1 MWRQQKFD
9 IIVVGGGPAGTTAA
23 RYAAQE
29 GLSVLLLEKDRDI
42 GVPVRCGEAVTD
54 EGLRIFHEPQ
64 ERWIKSTIKRLRL
77 IPPSEKAID
86 LNLQQIGYIL
96 DRRVFDYDLGEYAS
110 QAGAQIVTKA
120 YVTGLIIKNDFVSG
134 VTGIFMGQPFNIE
147 SKLVIAADGVES
159 RVGRWAGLKTNIK
172 MKDMESAYQKTITGI
187 EVDENR
193 FDIYVSRKWAPGGYL
208 WIFPKG
214 PNIAN
219 VGLGVSGEYSKEK
232 SAIRYLDEFLDSH
245 FPNYSVVAQA
255 AGGVPCAR
263 TLKTIVSN
271 GLMLTGDAARMV
283 NPMTGGGIVSGMRG
297 GLLAAQTAVKAIN
310 NGDVSAKSLKP
321 FQKEWHK
328 VGGKNHDRFYR
339 IKETIYKLS
348 DEDIDSIADAVSEI
362 PEGERTITKVFS
374 KAVFKKP
381 SLVVDVVRV
390 FAGV

>member
-1 MWRQQKFD
+1 MWRKQKFD

-42 GVPVRCGEAVTD
+42 GVPVRCGEAVSD

-77 IPPSEKAID
+77 ISPSEKAID

-96 DRRVFDYDLGEYAS
+96 DRRVFDYDLGEFAS

-134 VTGIFMGQPFNIE
+134 VTGIFMGQPFNVE

-172 MKDMESAYQKTITGI
+172 MKDMESAYQKTISGI

-219 VGLGVSGEYSKEK
+219 VGLGVSGE
-232 SAIRYLDEFLDSH
+232 
-245 FPNYSVVAQA
+245 
-255 AGGVPCAR
+255 
-263 TLKTIVSN
+263 
-271 GLMLTGDAARMV
+271 
-283 NPMTGGGIVSGMRG
+283 
-297 GLLAAQTAVKAIN
+297 
-310 NGDVSAKSLKP
+310 
-321 FQKEWHK
+321 
-328 VGGKNHDRFYR
+328 
-339 IKETIYKLS
+339 
-348 DEDIDSIADAVSEI
+348 
-362 PEGERTITKVFS
+362 
-374 KAVFKKP
+374 
-381 SLVVDVVRV
+381 
-390 FAGV
+390 